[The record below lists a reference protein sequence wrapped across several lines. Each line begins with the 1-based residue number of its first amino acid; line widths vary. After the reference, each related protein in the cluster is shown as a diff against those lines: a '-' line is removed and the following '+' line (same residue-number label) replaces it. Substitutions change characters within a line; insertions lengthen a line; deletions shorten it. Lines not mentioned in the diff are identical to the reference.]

1 MSSAARQLQ
10 PILVPEAAII
20 CEAFSCAETRTGSRM
35 RDGALFRHVSR
46 NLRLP
51 LRGQGG
57 EVGRGA
63 GGAAQRRSPYR
74 RARGTGR
81 MLSGVLN
88 AYARSNVWDE
98 DLFHR
103 LSQAVRGLS
112 PRDVATQDIATIVNA
127 FARAT
132 TRDKSRFRDGALFL
146 HMSRIA
152 QAKDPAEFRARDVA
166 NIVNALA
173 RVGVWDEALFRKMST
188 VVRSMSARELPLRD
202 AARIVCAFTLA
213 FTRRG
218 SRLRDGSLFRHV
230 SDVSVSVLTGSDLD
244 DVSAA
249 DISALAQAYTR
260 AGIWDERLLRTVS
273 AAARRLDKRSIEPR
287 AIASLVSAFS
297 QVETREGSRL
307 RDGALFIHMSSI
319 VKGLDSRA
327 LAKEPQVV
335 ANIVNAFAKAGVWDE
350 ELFRFLS
357 RTARQTSA
365 TSMQPSDCGAVV
377 GSFAKAQSRQG
388 ARLKDGALFRRM
400 SLIVQQ
406 SQPSRFTPRAVANIA
421 SGFAHADI
429 HDSRLLQRMARLA
442 CGLEP
447 AGWLDGFGEHALRA
461 FKTQELASLSWA
473 LAKSANSLSGLSASS
488 LPLGLQHGGGGGVG
502 RGEGGGGG
510 DAYEF
515 YFRHLAE
522 HLQRRGLSAFKAQ
535 EVSTLLWSV
544 AVGLSE
550 QYVVEVVNAS
560 ASRLSWPPST
570 VRRVSCD

>member
-1 MSSAARQLQ
+1 
-10 PILVPEAAII
+10 
-20 CEAFSCAETRTGSRM
+20 
-35 RDGALFRHVSR
+35 
-46 NLRLP
+46 
-51 LRGQGG
+51 
-57 EVGRGA
+57 
-63 GGAAQRRSPYR
+63 
-74 RARGTGR
+74 
-81 MLSGVLN
+81 MLSGMLN

-103 LSQAVRGLS
+103 LSQAVRALS

-230 SDVSVSVLTGSDLD
+230 SDISVSVLTGSDLD

-260 AGIWDERLLRTVS
+260 AGIWDERLFRTVS

-319 VKGLDSRA
+319 VKGLAA
-327 LAKEPQVV
+327 L
-335 ANIVNAFAKAGVWDE
+335 D
-350 ELFRFLS
+350 R
-357 RTARQTSA
+357 
-365 TSMQPSDCGAVV
+365 
-377 GSFAKAQSRQG
+377 
-388 ARLKDGALFRRM
+388 
-400 SLIVQQ
+400 
-406 SQPSRFTPRAVANIA
+406 
-421 SGFAHADI
+421 
-429 HDSRLLQRMARLA
+429 
-442 CGLEP
+442 
-447 AGWLDGFGEHALRA
+447 
-461 FKTQELASLSWA
+461 
-473 LAKSANSLSGLSASS
+473 
-488 LPLGLQHGGGGGVG
+488 
-502 RGEGGGGG
+502 
-510 DAYEF
+510 
-515 YFRHLAE
+515 
-522 HLQRRGLSAFKAQ
+522 
-535 EVSTLLWSV
+535 
-544 AVGLSE
+544 
-550 QYVVEVVNAS
+550 
-560 ASRLSWPPST
+560 
-570 VRRVSCD
+570 